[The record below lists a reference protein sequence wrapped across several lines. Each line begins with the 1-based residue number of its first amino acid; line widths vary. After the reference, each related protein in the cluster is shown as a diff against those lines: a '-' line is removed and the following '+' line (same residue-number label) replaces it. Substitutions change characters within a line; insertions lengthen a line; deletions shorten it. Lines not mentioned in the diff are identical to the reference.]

1 MSEANEKIISSEETK
16 EPQKVQHK
24 RRVKHSRRADTH
36 KENNTDIKTEIPT
49 PEETPTDKGESNPE
63 FSAHAGEKPA
73 QNEAAVN
80 SAENQSEAEK
90 AYNEENF
97 PNDIETLKEEISK
110 KENLQEENKI
120 ETTEGHFL
128 TEDRFSTGENVK
140 WSDILENA
148 AFSYETDDKAKPA
161 PKKTPEL
168 KDEYESLNP
177 NVPKIDGYYEWHS
190 NPEINCIGALPPRA
204 TFFSYSSKKA
214 ALTFNPEKSRRISLN
229 GQWRF
234 RLFPNYSASRR
245 CVGFAHPS
253 FNSGSWD
260 TVIVPSSWQSC
271 GYDYPQY
278 CNVQYP
284 WEGREDIIP
293 PFAPQEY
300 NPVGLYIKKF
310 QLPSQWLSKHVT
322 ICLDGVES
330 AYYLYING
338 ERIGYAESSFNSRE
352 FDITPF
358 IKKGQ
363 NTVALEVYRWCTGSW
378 LEDQDFW
385 RLGGIFRDVY
395 IRMTEET
402 YIEDFKIT
410 AEPDDE
416 AKDGLFLMDLTARGS
431 TEGGSVEVEI
441 FDGDEPVGFG
451 RADFTDSQAVTIKTT
466 VAGITS
472 WTAETPKLYRVLL
485 SLYENGSPVEYV
497 SLKTGFRKV
506 EIRGNQLTVNG
517 KPVMLKGVNR
527 HEFSPEHGRYVEPEV
542 MEKAVQLMKDNNIN
556 AVRTSHYPNSPLWYD
571 LCDKY
576 GIYVIDENNLE
587 AHGARHSKI
596 RNCPTLPGD
605 EKQWENACM
614 DRISCLYERDK
625 NHPSVI
631 IWSLGNESG
640 GGENL
645 LKMHDFLKKADTRPV
660 HYEDVWS
667 NPAKFLPLTDFYSR
681 MYATPEETE
690 DFLLV
695 HRDKPLMLCEFSHA
709 MGNSCGG
716 NDEYRKLW
724 KRFPNFCGAFV
735 WDFAD
740 QGILTQGPEGEYFAY
755 GGDFGDM
762 PNDGNFCG
770 NGIFFADLSE
780 TPKTPEIKE
789 LFSPIEVEEINAEK
803 GIVRIINRF
812 DFTDLSMYNL
822 CWQQI
827 SEKGVLREGKET
839 FSLPAGK
846 SGVLDLE
853 LNRITNDQ
861 WWLNLI
867 FTGKADE
874 KVVAQRQFAV
884 NVHEGWQRPLPE
896 GGEISMW
903 ETYGNVCVSSKEIE
917 VKVSRRT
924 GLLSSF
930 KYMGEEL
937 LKEPVKPVFWRA
949 LTDNDRG
956 CSRHVKNALWRLAGE
971 SAQFS
976 VEETRWNEN
985 RAIIKTSFTVP
996 TVPES
1001 KGFINYTIT
1010 GAGIKTEME
1019 FTPAQRLPDIPDIA
1033 LEFVLAEYFEN
1044 CRYFGKGPHEN
1055 YCDRN
1060 MSSLVGDYEST
1071 ADEFFTPYL
1080 KPQEN
1085 GHRTGVKSFSVSGNR
1100 IKLTAEAKGEMEIN
1114 YGRYKWNELEEA
1126 GHSYELKE
1134 KNNKIVLRLS
1144 AGQCGVGGYNSW
1156 GLPPRDE
1163 HLNMSGKTYRLGFV
1177 LIPEVDVKSAQQ
1189 SHKRNDGFGDILTKN
1204 SR

>member
-1 MSEANEKIISSEETK
+1 MSETNEKKVPPEATDTNNQEPVEKTANETAFSENQEAASSESSEI
-16 EPQKVQHK
+16 P
-24 RRVKHSRRADTH
+24 
-36 KENNTDIKTEIPT
+36 NTEI
-49 PEETPTDKGESNPE
+49 S
-63 FSAHAGEKPA
+63 
-73 QNEAAVN
+73 
-80 SAENQSEAEK
+80 QSEAAEK
-90 AYNEENF
+90 K
-97 PNDIETLKEEISK
+97 P
-110 KENLQEENKI
+110 QE
-120 ETTEGHFL
+120 HFL
-128 TEDRFSTGENVK
+128 TEDRFSAGENVK

-148 AFSYETDDKAKPA
+148 SFSYEADNKTAPVSKDD
-161 PKKTPEL
+161 TEL

-190 NPEINCIGALPPRA
+190 NPEITCVGALKPRA
-204 TFFSYSSKKA
+204 SFFSYSSKKA
-214 ALTFNPEKSRRISLN
+214 ALSFKPEKSRRISLN

-253 FNSGSWD
+253 FSSGSWD
-260 TVIVPSSWQSC
+260 TIEVPASWQSC

-284 WEGREDIIP
+284 WEGTEDIIP

-310 QLPSQWLSKHVT
+310 QIPAQWLSKRVT

-395 IRMTEET
+395 IRMTEKT
-402 YIEDFKIT
+402 YIEDFKII
-410 AEPDDE
+410 AEPNGE
-416 AKDGLFLMDLTARGS
+416 AKDGSFTMELSAKGE

-441 FDGDEPVGFG
+441 FDGNEPVGFG
-451 RADFTDSQAVTIKTT
+451 RADFADSGNVTLKTT
-466 VAGITS
+466 VAGVTF
-472 WTAETPKLYRVLL
+472 WTAENPKLYKVLV

-497 SLKTGFRKV
+497 SVKTGFRKI
-506 EIRGNQLTVNG
+506 EIRGNQLVLNG
-517 KPVMLKGVNR
+517 KPIMLKGVNR
-527 HEFSPEHGRYVEPEV
+527 HEFSHTHGRYVNPQD

-576 GIYVIDENNLE
+576 GIYVIDENNME

-605 EKQWENACM
+605 EKQWETACM
-614 DRISCLYERDK
+614 DRIGCLYERDK

-640 GGENL
+640 GGENI
-645 LKMHDFLKKADTRPV
+645 LKMYDFLKNADTRPV
-660 HYEDVWS
+660 HYEDIWS
-667 NPAKFLPLTDFYSR
+667 NPSKFSAMTDFYSR
-681 MYATPEETE
+681 MYATPEQTEET
-690 DFLLV
+690 LV
-695 HRDKPLMLCEFSHA
+695 RYSDKPFMLCEFSHA

-716 NDEYRKLW
+716 NDEYRKVW
-724 KRFPNFCGAFV
+724 KRFPNFCGVFV
-735 WDFAD
+735 WDFMD
-740 QGILTQGPEGEYFAY
+740 QGILTSGPQGEYLAY
-755 GGDFGDM
+755 GGDFGET

-789 LFSPIEVEEINAEK
+789 LYSPIEVEEINAEK
-803 GIVRIINRF
+803 GIVRILNRF

-827 SEKGVLREGKET
+827 NEKGVLREGRET

-853 LNRITNDQ
+853 LNRITNDP

-874 KVVAQRQFAV
+874 KIVAQKQFSV
-884 NVHEGWQRPLPE
+884 NPGEGWHRPLAE
-896 GGEISMW
+896 KGEITMR
-903 ETYGNVCVSSKEIE
+903 ETYGNICVSSRDMEI
-917 VKVSRRT
+917 KLSRRT

-930 KYMGEEL
+930 KYMGDEL
-937 LKEPVKPVFWRA
+937 FKEPMRPVFWRA

-956 CSRHVKNALWRLAGE
+956 CCRHVKNAVWRLAGG
-971 SAQFS
+971 SAEFT
-976 VEETRWNEN
+976 VDETRWNEK
-985 RAIIKTSFTVP
+985 RAVIKTSFTVP

-1001 KGFINYTIT
+1001 RGSINYTVT
-1010 GAGIKTEME
+1010 GEGVKVEFE
-1019 FTPAQRLPDIPDIA
+1019 FTPAQRLPDVPDIA
-1033 LEFVLAEYFEN
+1033 LELILAEYFDS

-1060 MSSLVGDYEST
+1060 MSSPVGEYEGT

-1085 GHRTGVKSFSVSGNR
+1085 GHRTGVKSFGVSGNR

-1114 YGRYKWNELEEA
+1114 YGRYKWNELEQA
-1126 GHSYELKE
+1126 GHPYELKGME
-1134 KNNKIVLRLS
+1134 NKIVLRLS

-1163 HLNMSGKTYRLGFV
+1163 HLNMSGKTYRLGFT
-1177 LIPEVDVKSAQQ
+1177 LIPEGDAKPVQQ
-1189 SHKRNDGFGDILTKN
+1189 SHKKSDVFGEILTKN
-1204 SR
+1204 V